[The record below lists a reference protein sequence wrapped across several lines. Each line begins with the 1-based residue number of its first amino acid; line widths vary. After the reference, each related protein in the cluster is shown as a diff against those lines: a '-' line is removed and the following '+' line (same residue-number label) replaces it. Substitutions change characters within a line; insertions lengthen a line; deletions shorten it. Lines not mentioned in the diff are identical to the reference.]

1 MIPQHRSTPRVG
13 EREETARDR
22 DREREMETAKTEKSR
37 RAREGDR
44 EKRKKEKG
52 NQADTQGE
60 TARSQRWGETRDG
73 TVTEGEM
80 GRDKHRGQD

>member
-37 RAREGDR
+37 RAREGER
-44 EKRKKEKG
+44 EEKEREGESGRYTGRDSKK
-52 NQADTQGE
+52 
-60 TARSQRWGETRDG
+60 S
-73 TVTEGEM
+73 EM
-80 GRDKHRGQD
+80 GRDKRRHSDRRGDGER

>member
-52 NQADTQGE
+52 IRQIHRERQQE
-60 TARSQRWGETRDG
+60 VRDG
-73 TVTEGEM
+73 E
-80 GRDKHRGQD
+80 R